1 MADNTLPFRFK
12 WISVSPDPHNKT
24 MRNNLEPVDV
34 FVEVAIPVKADYF
47 INAESILKEQLGV
60 DVTESTKAILTPQGM
75 KYALQQL
82 SLQDVIEP
90 ASEDDWEDAGD
101 EAKSDDSWDDE
112 DKDET
117 LADDEDLNWD
127 DEE

>member
-60 DVTESTKAILTPQGM
+60 DITESTKAILTPQGM

-82 SLQDVIEP
+82 SLQDAV
-90 ASEDDWEDAGD
+90 SYTHL
-101 EAKSDDSWDDE
+101 
-112 DKDET
+112 T
-117 LADDEDLNWD
+117 LPTILLV
-127 DEE
+127 